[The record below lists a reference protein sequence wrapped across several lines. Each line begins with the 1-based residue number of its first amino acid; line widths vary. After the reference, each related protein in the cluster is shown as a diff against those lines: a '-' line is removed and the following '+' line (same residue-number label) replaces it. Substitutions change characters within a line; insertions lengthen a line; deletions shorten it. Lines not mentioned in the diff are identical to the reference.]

1 MTVPRAVVWPI
12 QSKRRFLWVLA
23 ATVVVVALIGAA
35 AGGHKTAPKK
45 PVGVRA
51 VSAAPGFTRPTT
63 PPAGTG
69 VSSPPTTVRVVAP
82 PRPVAPTSAPAPAG
96 VIQAATR
103 FFVAWARPSLA
114 EPVWLAGVQ
123 PLATPDFAAGLS
135 YTDPGSVD
143 PHRMVG
149 VISSGGDA
157 GGGDVHIRGD
167 IGTYVVAVI
176 LEPGRG
182 YRASDVEPVSG

>member
-23 ATVVVVALIGAA
+23 GTVVVVALIGAA
-35 AGGHKTAPKK
+35 AGGHKTTPKK
-45 PVGVRA
+45 PVGQRA
-51 VSAAPGFTRPTT
+51 VSAATGFIAPTT
-63 PPAGTG
+63 P
-69 VSSPPTTVRVVAP
+69 TTAPLGVAP
-82 PRPVAPTSAPAPAG
+82 SSATVPQAVAPRPAASTSATAPAG

-123 PLATPDFAAGLS
+123 PLATPNLAAGLS

-149 VISSGGDA
+149 VISSVGDH
-157 GGGDVHIRGD
+157 GGGDVDIRGD
-167 IGTYVVAVI
+167 TGTYVVAVV

-182 YRASDVEPVSG
+182 YRVTDIEPG